1 MCGRVMRL
9 TRKCDAMGDIGLG
22 QYKSIKDYVQSKLRT
37 FEERGLSM
45 QTLFALMFQEKD
57 NIMYERSTGYRVETF
72 TYGEVEDRIM
82 ARAASLKKLLS
93 DIEPGSVV
101 GLSMDN
107 SLSWI
112 ECFWAIILC
121 GHCPLLINLRLSQEM
136 VEGAIRDCN
145 ARAVVS
151 DKRTYSV
158 KTVMSEDIKR
168 IDERFTP
175 GDFGEEILV
184 MTSGT
189 TRHVKLCAYSAEE
202 LFYQI
207 KGSYGI
213 IRECDLIK
221 HHYQDRLKLLTF
233 LPFYHAFGLVA
244 VYIWFSFFSRTFVEL
259 KDMMP
264 ETITGTVRRHH
275 VTHLFA
281 VPLFWET
288 VYEQAR
294 KTIRLRGEETE
305 KKFEKA
311 MKLRDK
317 LGDSAL
323 GKLFTRL
330 AFKEVRDNL
339 FGDSIRFMITGGSSI
354 SKDAMRF
361 FNYIGYHLADGYGMS
376 EIGITSVELS
386 MKPSILND
394 CYIGKPMD
402 GMEYRINADGE
413 LEVKGKAIARYIIED
428 GEKKI
433 INQGFF
439 QTHDLAVC
447 DDGHYKILG
456 RRDDLVIG
464 YSGENLNPNL
474 IEPELKLPDVSEVCL
489 IGAREGA
496 QVVPTVVISVNRFI
510 SAEKLSALDK
520 AVKAKLDEMHLGSEI
535 RKILY
540 VSDKLIVG
548 DEYKLNRI
556 RLRQQLEDGEFHEV
570 QPLNADEDLQDE
582 LSARIKEFFAA
593 ALGCSVDDIAQQA
606 DFFLDLGGT
615 SLDYFGMIAA
625 LETEFSVKIPT
636 EKNFSTVVDF
646 HRYLSENL

>member
-1 MCGRVMRL
+1 
-9 TRKCDAMGDIGLG
+9 MGDIGLG
-22 QYKSIKDYVQSKLRT
+22 QYKSIRDYVESKLRT
-37 FEERGLSM
+37 FEERGLTM
-45 QTLFALMFQEKD
+45 KTLFSLMFQEKE
-57 NIMYERSTGYRVETF
+57 NIMYERSVGYRIETF
-72 TYGEVEDRIM
+72 TYGEVEDRIC
-82 ARAASLKKLLS
+82 ARAASLKKQLS
-93 DIEPGSVV
+93 DVAPGSVV

-121 GHCPLLINLRLSQEM
+121 GYRPLLINLRLSQEM
-136 VEGAIRDCN
+136 VEGAIRDCD

-158 KTVMSEDIKR
+158 KTIMIEDVKR

-175 GDFGEEILV
+175 DDFGEEVLV

-189 TRHVKLCAYSAEE
+189 THHVKLCAFSAEE
-202 LFYQI
+202 FFYQI

-213 IRECDLIK
+213 IRECSIVK
-221 HHYQDRLKLLTF
+221 RHYQDRLKLLTF

-288 VYEQAR
+288 VYDQAR

-305 KKFEKA
+305 RKFEKA
-311 MKLRDK
+311 MKLRGK
-317 LGDSAL
+317 LGDSAI
-323 GKLFTRL
+323 GKLFSRL

-386 MKPSILND
+386 LKPSILND

-402 GMEYRINADGE
+402 GMEYRINDDGE
-413 LEVKGKAIARYIIED
+413 LEVKGKAVARYIIED

-447 DDGHYKILG
+447 DNGHYQILG
-456 RRDDLVIG
+456 RRDDLIIG

-474 IEPELKLPDVSEVCL
+474 IEPELKLKDVNEVCL
-489 IGAREGA
+489 IGARDGA
-496 QVVPTVVISVNRFI
+496 QVVPTVVIAVNRFI
-510 SAEKLSALDK
+510 SEEMLSALDK
-520 AVKAKLDEMHLGSEI
+520 AVKEKLDEMHLSSEI

-556 RLRQQLEDGEFHEV
+556 RLREQLEENAFHEV
-570 QPLNADEDLQDE
+570 HPLSADEGLQDE
-582 LSARIKEFFAA
+582 LSARIRDFFAA
-593 ALGCSVDDIAQQA
+593 ALNCSAEDVADQA
-606 DFFLDLGGT
+606 DFFMDLGGT
-615 SLDYFGMIAA
+615 SLDYFGMISAM
-625 LETEFSVKIPT
+625 EQEFSIKIST
-636 EKNFSTVVDF
+636 EQNLSTVADF
-646 HRYLSENL
+646 HQFLSESL

>member
-1 MCGRVMRL
+1 
-9 TRKCDAMGDIGLG
+9 MGDIGLG
-22 QYKSIKDYVQSKLRT
+22 QYKNIKDYVESKLRA
-37 FEERGLSM
+37 FEERGASM
-45 QTLFALMFQEKD
+45 HTLFSLMFQEKE
-57 NIMYERSTGYRVETF
+57 NIMYERSVGYRIETF

-82 ARAASLKKLLS
+82 SRAACLKKLLC
-93 DIEPGSVV
+93 DVAPGSVV

-121 GHCPLLINLRLSQEM
+121 GYHPLLINLRLSQEM
-136 VEGAIRDCN
+136 VEGAIRDCD
-145 ARAVVS
+145 ARAVIS
-151 DKRTYSV
+151 DQRTYSV
-158 KTVMSEDIKR
+158 KTVMSDDVKR

-175 GDFGEEILV
+175 DVFGEEILV

-207 KGSYGI
+207 KGSYSI
-213 IRECDLIK
+213 ICECSLIK
-221 HHYQDRLKLLTF
+221 QHYQDRLKLLTF

-294 KTIRLRGEETE
+294 KTIRLRGEETDR
-305 KKFEKA
+305 KFEKA

-317 LGDSAL
+317 LGDSVLGAL
-323 GKLFTRL
+323 FSRA

-428 GEKKI
+428 GERKI
-433 INQGFF
+433 INTGFF

-447 DDGHYKILG
+447 DNGHYKILG

-474 IEPELKLPDVSEVCL
+474 IEPQLKLRYVNEVCL
-489 IGAREGA
+489 IGARDGA
-496 QVVPTVVISVNRFI
+496 QVVPTIVLSVNRFI
-510 SAEKLSALDK
+510 SADKLSALDR
-520 AVKAKLDEMHLGSEI
+520 AVKDRLEEIHLSAEI

-540 VSDKLIVG
+540 VSDPLIVG

-556 RLRQQLEDGEFHEV
+556 RLRQQLEENAFHEI
-570 QPLNADEDLQDE
+570 QPLSAEDGLQDE
-582 LSARIKEFFAA
+582 LSSRIKDFFAA
-593 ALGCSVDDIAQQA
+593 ALDRPAEDVADQA

-615 SLDYFGMIAA
+615 SLDYFGMISAM
-625 LETEFSVKIPT
+625 ESEFSVKIPT
-636 EKNFSTVVDF
+636 EKNLSTVADF
-646 HRYLSENL
+646 HQFLSDNL

>member
-1 MCGRVMRL
+1 
-9 TRKCDAMGDIGLG
+9 MGDIGLG
-22 QYKSIKDYVQSKLRT
+22 QYKSIKDFVSSKLRT
-37 FEERGLSM
+37 FEERGLTM
-45 QTLFALMFQEKD
+45 ETLFSLMFQEKD
-57 NIMYERSTGYRVETF
+57 NIMYERSTGYRIETF
-72 TYGEVEDRIM
+72 TYGEVEDRILS
-82 ARAASLKKLLS
+82 RAASLSKLLA
-93 DIEPGSVV
+93 DVQKGSVV
-101 GLSMDN
+101 GLSMEN

-112 ECFWAIILC
+112 ECFWAILLC
-121 GHCPLLINLRLSQEM
+121 GYTPLLINLRLSQEM
-136 VEGAIRDCN
+136 VEGAISDCN
-145 ARAVVS
+145 AQAVVS

-158 KTVMSEDIKR
+158 KTVMSDDIKR
-168 IDERFTP
+168 IDERYEP
-175 GDFGEEILV
+175 QSFGEDILV

-189 TRHVKLCAYSAEE
+189 TRHVKLCSYSAEE

-213 IRECDLIK
+213 IEECDLVK
-221 HHYQDRLKLLTF
+221 RHYQDRLKLLTF

-259 KDMMP
+259 KDMKP

-305 KKFEKA
+305 QKFEKA
-311 MKLRDK
+311 MKLREK

-323 GKLFTRL
+323 GSLFTRF

-361 FNYIGYHLADGYGMS
+361 FNYIGYHLSDGYGMS

-447 DDGHYKILG
+447 DNGHYKILG
-456 RRDDLVIG
+456 RKDDLVIG

-474 IEPELKLPDVSEVCL
+474 IEPELKLADVNEVCL
-489 IGAREGA
+489 IGARDGA
-496 QVVPTVVISVNRFI
+496 QVVPTLVFSVNRFI
-510 SAEKLSALDK
+510 SAEKLSALD
-520 AVKAKLDEMHLGSEI
+520 ANVKKKLEEMHLSSEI

-556 RLRQQLEDGEFHEV
+556 RLRQQLED
-570 QPLNADEDLQDE
+570 NAFTPVTPISEDDGLQDE
-582 LSARIKEFFAA
+582 LAARLKEFFSA
-593 ALGCSVDDIAQQA
+593 ALNCPADSISDQS
-606 DFFLDLGGT
+606 DFFLDCGGT
-615 SLDYFGMIAA
+615 SLDYFGMISAM
-625 LETEFSVKIPT
+625 ETEFSIKLPT
-636 EKNFSTVVDF
+636 EQNLSTVAEF
-646 HRYLSENL
+646 HRYLSDHL